1 MSRFE
6 VLILGN
12 SSATPMYGR
21 HPTSQVVN
29 YNEQLFL
36 IDCGEGTQMQLFRY
50 GIRSNRINHI
60 FISHLHGDHYLGLV
74 GLLSSQHLMGRNS
87 SLHLYGPPPLQEILD
102 LQFKYSDTR
111 LRYELIFHPT
121 NPNAA
126 EVILNLP
133 MLRVTSFPLQHRV
146 DCTGFRFDEGER
158 SAPLNLQKVE
168 ELSIPAPYLKLL
180 KKGIDYVSADGTV
193 YPASEFTFPPPS
205 SRSYAFCS
213 DTKVWDG
220 YLEAI
225 RDVHLLYHE
234 ATFLHDMEDRA
245 VETFHTTAFQAA
257 TIAKK
262 VNARQLLLG
271 HYSARYK
278 DLDPFL
284 HEARSVFDNTLLSE
298 QGKWFLV

>member
-29 YNEQLFL
+29 FNERLFL

-74 GLLSSQHLMGRNS
+74 GLLSSQHLMGRTS
-87 SLHLYGPPPLQEILD
+87 DLHLFGPTPLKEIID
-102 LQFKYSDTR
+102 LQFKYSDTQ
-111 LRYELIFHPT
+111 LRYNLVFHPT
-121 NPNAA
+121 NPKLA
-126 EVILNLP
+126 EVILELP
-133 MLRVTSFPLQHRV
+133 MLKVTSFPLQHRV
-146 DCTGFRFDEGER
+146 DCTGFRFDEGKR
-158 SAPLNLQKVE
+158 SAPLNVQKVE
-168 ELSIPAPYLKLL
+168 QLNIPAPYLKLL
-180 KKGIDYVSADGTV
+180 KKGVDYVADDGTV
-193 YPASEFTFPPPS
+193 YQAADLTFPAPC

-213 DTKVWDG
+213 DTKMWDG
-220 YLEAI
+220 YLKPI
-225 RDVHLLYHE
+225 QNVSLLYHE
-234 ATFLHDMEDRA
+234 ATFLADMEDRA
-245 VETFHTTAFQAA
+245 TQTFHSTALQAA
-257 TIAKK
+257 QVANK
-262 VNARQLLLG
+262 VKAGQLLIG

-278 DLDPFL
+278 DLQPFL
-284 HEARSVFDNTLLSE
+284 LEAKPVFNNTILSE

>member
-74 GLLSSQHLMGRNS
+74 GLLSSQHLMGRKAD
-87 SLHLYGPPPLQEILD
+87 LHLYGPAALKEILD
-102 LQFKYSDTR
+102 LQFKYSDTH
-111 LRYELIFHPT
+111 LRYDLIFHPT
-121 NPNAA
+121 DPQNA
-126 EVILNLP
+126 EVILVLP
-133 MLRVTSFPLQHRV
+133 KLTVSSFPLQHRV
-146 DCTGFRFDEGER
+146 DCTGFRFDEGKR
-158 SAPLNLQKVE
+158 AAPLNIEKVE
-168 ELSIPAPYLKLL
+168 ELNIPAPYLKML
-180 KKGIDYVSADGTV
+180 KKGIDYVSEDGTV
-193 YPASEFTFPPPS
+193 HRAGELTFAAPDP
-205 SRSYAFCS
+205 RSYAFCS
-213 DTKVWDG
+213 DTRMWDG
-220 YLEAI
+220 YHKAI
-225 RDVHLLYHE
+225 RNVSLLYHE
-234 ATFLHDMEDRA
+234 ATFLEVLTARA
-245 VETFHTTAFQAA
+245 TETFHSTALQAA
-257 TIAKK
+257 TVAKT
-262 VNARQLLLG
+262 VQAGQLLLG

-278 DLDPFL
+278 DLQPFL
-284 HEARSVFDNTLLSE
+284 LEAKPVFANTILSE